1 MRIKPTLL
9 VLVSAVL
16 LTIFADPPQAHCHFG
31 MVIPSVSVLSEQNRP
46 LDISL
51 SFSHPFESVG
61 MDLDKPKSFFM
72 VSSGEQTDLLDRLQL
87 ATIMGGD
94 GFTCRFTPSRPG
106 VYQFVMEPQPYWEP
120 LEDRYIIHYT
130 KSVVSIFEAEE
141 GWQQPV
147 GLPVEIRPLLRPFGN
162 YRGNSFVGQVL
173 VNGQPAAHAE
183 VEVEYY
189 DKKQRFQAPTGP
201 HTTQVILADANG
213 IFTFSCPLS
222 GWWGFASLSLADYT
236 IPGPEGSDKEVELGA
251 VLWIYMDEYR
261 RR

>member
-1 MRIKPTLL
+1 MSRIFNLL
-9 VLVSAVL
+9 IPAFIVL
-16 LTIFADPPQAHCHFG
+16 FAAFAGPSRVDAHFG
-31 MVIPSVSVLSEQNRP
+31 MVIPSVPVLTEQNRP
-46 LDISL
+46 VDIAL
-51 SFSHPFESVG
+51 SFSHPFEFIG
-61 MDLDKPKSFFM
+61 MDLDKPKRFFM
-72 VSSGEQTDLLDRLQL
+72 ISNGEQTDLLDSLQT
-87 ATIMGGD
+87 ARIMGSSGY
-94 GFTCRFTPSRPG
+94 TYRFIPSRPG

-120 LEDRYIIHYT
+120 LEDRFIIHYT
-130 KSVVSIFEAEE
+130 KTVVSIFEAED
-141 GWQQPV
+141 GWQEPV
-147 GLPVEIRPLLRPFGN
+147 GLPVEIKPLLRPFGN

-222 GWWGFASLSLADYT
+222 GWWGFASLSLADYK
-236 IPGPEGSDKEVELGA
+236 IPGPQGDDKEVELGA
-251 VLWIYMDEYR
+251 VLWIFMDEYR

>member
-1 MRIKPTLL
+1 MKLNFTLF
-9 VLVSAVL
+9 VLISAVL
-16 LTIFADPPQAHCHFG
+16 LVFFPGPPQAYSHFG
-31 MVIPSVSVLSEQNRP
+31 MVIPSVPIVNEQNRP
-46 LDISL
+46 VDFAL

-72 VSSGEQTDLLDRLQL
+72 ISNGQRTDLLDRLQP
-87 ATIMGGD
+87 ARIMGSE
-94 GFTCRFTPSRPG
+94 GFNYRFTPSRPG

-120 LEDRYIIHYT
+120 LEDRFIIHYT
-130 KSVVSIFEAEE
+130 KTVVSIFESED
-141 GWQQPV
+141 GWQESV
-147 GLPVEIRPLLRPFGN
+147 GLPVEINPLLRPFGN

-189 DKKQRFQAPTGP
+189 NEKQRFQAPTGP
-201 HTTQVILADANG
+201 HITQVILADANG

-236 IPGPEGSDKEVELGA
+236 IPGPEGGDKEVELGA
-251 VLWIYMDEYR
+251 VLWVYMDEYR
-261 RR
+261 PR